1 MLTSTKLENVCE
13 SVQYGYTASANTE
26 KVGPKFLRITDIVK
40 DFISWSEVPYCKI
53 SESNHKKYKL
63 YKGDIVVA
71 RTGNTTGHAKL
82 IKEEVDAVF
91 ASYLIRFKINPSLAD
106 SEYVGRIIES
116 NLFRKYVWSIIGGSA
131 QPGINA
137 THLKKFSFVLPSEKH
152 QRKVATILRSYED
165 LIKNN
170 LKRIK
175 LLEEKAQLT
184 YEEWFVRMKYPGHEN
199 DVVDSETGLPEGWVK
214 GVLSDIIGFQNG
226 FAYKSSR
233 FEKCG
238 FPVVKIKNIEDNSIS
253 TSNVDF
259 INSSY
264 ADETKKFKLSSG
276 DLLIAMTGATVGK
289 VGVVPILKTPAYLNQ
304 RVGRFLVKEKNNNIF
319 FVKSFFTVG
328 DGLKYVTNIARGAAQ
343 PNISSSQVLS
353 IPLNIPSLELL
364 KKYSTMSEIIYK
376 NILFLRS
383 QNQNLKM
390 ARSILLPRLMS
401 GMIEIDEIKYNYPKE
416 TLA

>member
-1 MLTSTKLENVCE
+1 MLTRTKLENICE

-71 RTGNTTGHAKL
+71 RTGNTTGHEKL

-137 THLKKFSFVLPSEKH
+137 THLKKFSFVLPPEKH

-199 DVVDSETGLPEGWVK
+199 DVVDSETVLPTGWKK
-214 GVLSDIIGFQNG
+214 GKFSEHFEIQNG
-226 FAYKSSR
+226 YAFKSEDYR
-233 FEKCG
+233 NTG
-238 FPVVKIKNIEDNSIS
+238 IKILR
-253 TSNVDF
+253 
-259 INSSY
+259 
-264 ADETKKFKLSSG
+264 TKIIHLLSG
-276 DLLIAMTGATVGK
+276 
-289 VGVVPILKTPAYLNQ
+289 
-304 RVGRFLVKEKNNNIF
+304 
-319 FVKSFFTVG
+319 
-328 DGLKYVTNIARGAAQ
+328 
-343 PNISSSQVLS
+343 
-353 IPLNIPSLELL
+353 
-364 KKYSTMSEIIYK
+364 
-376 NILFLRS
+376 
-383 QNQNLKM
+383 
-390 ARSILLPRLMS
+390 
-401 GMIEIDEIKYNYPKE
+401 
-416 TLA
+416 